1 MTTEEFHAKL
11 RNELFYKIGTG
22 GGCEALVAYRYMEP
36 PSRIGETEIMLTAA
50 EDPSLP
56 EADEQV
62 QITIRIKD
70 GLAASHEVTWITS
83 PEETL
88 AFAKSVSV
96 WPNHNK

>member
-1 MTTEEFHAKL
+1 
-11 RNELFYKIGTG
+11 
-22 GGCEALVAYRYMEP
+22 MEP
-36 PSRIGETEIMLTAA
+36 PSKEGEIEIMLTAA

-62 QITIRIKD
+62 QITVRVTD
-70 GLAASHEVTWITS
+70 SDYEVTWVAS

-96 WPNHNK
+96 WPNSNK

>member
-11 RNELFYKIGTG
+11 RNELFGKTGTG
-22 GGCEALVAYRYMEP
+22 GGCEAFVAYRYMEP
-36 PSRIGETEIMLTAA
+36 PSRVGELEIMLTAA

-62 QITIRIKD
+62 QITLRIRGCD
-70 GLAASHEVTWITS
+70 FEVTWITS

-96 WPNHNK
+96 WPNSNK

>member
-1 MTTEEFHAKL
+1 MTTEQLHEEL
-11 RNELFYKIGTG
+11 RQCGFCKIGTG
-22 GGCEALVAYRYMEP
+22 GGCDALVAYRYMEP
-36 PSRIGETEIMLTAA
+36 LSKQGETEIMLTAF
-50 EDPSLP
+50 EDAAVP

-70 GLAASHEVTWITS
+70 CDYEVTWVAS

-96 WPNHNK
+96 WPNSNK

>member
-11 RNELFYKIGTG
+11 RNELFHKIGTG

-36 PSRIGETEIMLTAA
+36 PSKQGETEIMLTAA

-70 GLAASHEVTWITS
+70 CDYEVTWVAS
-83 PEETL
+83 PEDTL

-96 WPNHNK
+96 WPNSNK